1 LQYLYWDGKLQRLG
15 ECMNHFLKAIV
26 VMVAASCVLLCS
38 PTLFAQAGRGGGRG
52 AAPPTAKASAPIDL
66 TGMWTSVVTEDWHLR
81 MVTAPKG
88 DFGVGAP
95 GAVVLPGGGA
105 FGLGPNP
112 SDGGNFPYKAVGAQ
126 AAMKW
131 DPAKDEAEGNQ
142 CKAYGAPGIMRLP
155 GHFRISWQDDN
166 TLKLE
171 ADYGTQTRLFHFV
184 PGPQGGQINFQS
196 GAYVPPVMPKMDP
209 PAGVEASWQGYSVA
223 QWTIMGGARN
233 YERGGSAKV
242 ITTHLKPGYYLKNGM
257 PYTANAVLTE
267 HFRTLKLPD
276 NSEWIVLVQI
286 VDDPDYLTQPFII
299 NYHFKKLP
307 DGSKW
312 DPTPC
317 AVK

>member
-1 LQYLYWDGKLQRLG
+1 MSRYIRSWPLL
-15 ECMNHFLKAIV
+15 A
-26 VMVAASCVLLCS
+26 VACVLFS
-38 PTLFAQAGRGGGRG
+38 FPGPSTLFAQAGRGGRG

-66 TGMWTSVVTEDWHLR
+66 TGYWTSVVTEDWHLR

-112 SDGGNFPYKAVGAQ
+112 SDGGNIPYKTAGAQ

-131 DPAKDEAEGNQ
+131 DSAKDEAEGNQ

-155 GHFRISWQDDN
+155 THLRIGWQDDN

-184 PGPQGGQINFQS
+184 PPPQGGQISFQS
-196 GAYVPPVMPKMDP
+196 GAYIPPEVSKMDP
-209 PAGVEASWQGYSVA
+209 PAGVEQSWQGYSVA
-223 QWTIMGGARN
+223 VWTIMGGGRN
-233 YERGGSAKV
+233 YERGGSVKV
-242 ITTHLKPGYYLKNGM
+242 ITTHLKPGYYWKNGM

-276 NSEWIVLVQI
+276 GSEWIVMVQI
-286 VDDPDYLTQPFII
+286 VDDPEYLTQPFVV

-312 DPTPC
+312 DPAPC
-317 AVK
+317 SVK